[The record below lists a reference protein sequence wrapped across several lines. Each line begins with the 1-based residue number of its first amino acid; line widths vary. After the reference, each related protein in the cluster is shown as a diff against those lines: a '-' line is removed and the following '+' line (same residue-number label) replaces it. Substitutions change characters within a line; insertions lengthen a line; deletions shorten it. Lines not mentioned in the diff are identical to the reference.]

1 MSRANTVEDLFAN
14 IDTKGGD
21 DSQCWPWQ
29 GGASSL
35 YKDRPYFQYEGQRWL
50 AYRLMYTLVNG
61 PIPEGKVIRHLCD
74 NSLCCN
80 PKHLMPGTKSENEN
94 DKYQNDR
101 AGLPVAVV
109 REIKRLLQ
117 TTDATQQTIAEY
129 VSKRYNYNVSRS
141 AVRNIKLGLRRTT
154 IDKART
160 AGEIAGFTLQPE
172 DSTSSNNV
180 EEDSTAGDV
189 DTETTD

>member
-1 MSRANTVEDLFAN
+1 MSRANTIEDLFAN

-21 DSQCWPWQ
+21 DTQCWPWQ

-117 TTDATQQTIAEY
+117 TTNATQQTIAEY
-129 VSKRYNYNVSRS
+129 VSQRYNYNVSRS

-160 AGEIAGFTLQPE
+160 AGEIAGFTLQSE
-172 DSTSSNNV
+172 DGDSGSNV
-180 EEDSTAGDV
+180 EEDTDTGQV
-189 DTETTD
+189 DTEATD

>member
-1 MSRANTVEDLFAN
+1 MSRQNTIEDLFAN

-21 DSQCWPWQ
+21 DTQCWPWI

-35 YKDRPYFQYEGQRWL
+35 YKDRGYFQYEGKRWL
-50 AYRLMYTLVNG
+50 AYRLMYTLVHG
-61 PIPEGKVIRHLCD
+61 EIPEGKVIRHLCD
-74 NSLCCN
+74 NSLCTN
-80 PKHLMPGTKSENEN
+80 PKHLMPGTKSENET
-94 DKYQNDR
+94 DKYENDR

-117 TTDATQQTIAEY
+117 TTDATQQTIATY
-129 VSKRYNYNVSRS
+129 VSKRYNYDVSRS

-160 AGEIAGFTLQPE
+160 AGEIAGFGIQLE
-172 DSTSSNNV
+172 DSTSSSDD
-180 EEDSTAGDV
+180 EDRDDRSV

>member
-1 MSRANTVEDLFAN
+1 MSRANTIEDLFAN
-14 IDTKGGD
+14 INTQGGD
-21 DSQCWPWQ
+21 DTQCWPWQ

-35 YKDRPYFQYEGQRWL
+35 YKDRPYFQYEGKRWL

-61 PIPEGKVIRHLCD
+61 EIPEGKVIRHKCD

-80 PKHLMPGTKSENEN
+80 PKHLIPGTKSENEN
-94 DKYQNDR
+94 DKYENDR

-109 REIKRLLQ
+109 REVKRLLQ
-117 TTDATQQTIAEY
+117 TTSATQQTIAQY
-129 VSKRYNYNVSRS
+129 VSKRYNYDVSRS

-160 AGEIAGFTLQPE
+160 AGEIAGFTLQSEDGIGSSDDE
-172 DSTSSNNV
+172 DSNEGSMGT
-180 EEDSTAGDV
+180 
-189 DTETTD
+189 TEAN

>member
-1 MSRANTVEDLFAN
+1 MSRANTIEDLFAN
-14 IDTKGGD
+14 INTQGGD
-21 DSQCWPWQ
+21 DTQCWPWQ

-35 YKDRPYFQYEGQRWL
+35 YKDRPYFQYEGKRWL

-61 PIPEGKVIRHLCD
+61 EIPEGKVIRHKCD

-80 PKHLMPGTKSENEN
+80 PKHLVPGTKSENEN
-94 DKYQNDR
+94 DKYENDR

-109 REIKRLLQ
+109 REVKRLLQ
-117 TTDATQQTIAEY
+117 TTSATQQTIASY
-129 VSKRYNYNVSRS
+129 VSKRYNYDVSRS

-160 AGEIAGFTLQPE
+160 AGEIAGFTLQSEDGIGSSDDE
-172 DSTSSNNV
+172 DSNEGSMGT
-180 EEDSTAGDV
+180 
-189 DTETTD
+189 TEAN

>member
-1 MSRANTVEDLFAN
+1 MSRANTIEDLFAN
-14 IDTKGGD
+14 INTQGGD
-21 DSQCWPWQ
+21 DNLCWPWT

-61 PIPEGKVIRHLCD
+61 EIPEGKVIRHLCD

-80 PKHLMPGTKSENEN
+80 PKHLKPGTKSENET
-94 DKYQNDR
+94 DKYENDR

-117 TTDATQQTIAEY
+117 TTNATQQTIASY
-129 VSKRYNYNVSRS
+129 VSKRYNYDVSRS

-160 AGEIAGFTLQPE
+160 AGEIAGFDIQSE
-172 DSTSSNNV
+172 DSFSSSDD
-180 EEDSTAGDV
+180 EDINDGHMDA
-189 DTETTD
+189 ETTD

>member
-1 MSRANTVEDLFAN
+1 MSRANTIEDLFAN
-14 IDTKGGD
+14 INTQGGD
-21 DSQCWPWQ
+21 DTQCWPWQ

-35 YKDRPYFQYEGQRWL
+35 YKDRPYFQYEGKRWL

-61 PIPEGKVIRHLCD
+61 EIPEGKVIRHKCD

-80 PKHLMPGTKSENEN
+80 PKHLVPGTKSENEN
-94 DKYQNDR
+94 DKYENDR

-109 REIKRLLQ
+109 REVKRLLQ
-117 TTDATQQTIAEY
+117 TTSATQQTIAQY
-129 VSKRYNYNVSRS
+129 VSKRYNYDVSRS

-160 AGEIAGFTLQPE
+160 AGEIAGFTLQSEDGIGSSDDE
-172 DSTSSNNV
+172 DSNEGSMGT
-180 EEDSTAGDV
+180 
-189 DTETTD
+189 TEAN